1 MKIQTQAR
9 VRGQYAKSMK
19 VRVPDVSGIT
29 LKDGEKVTIAITYK
43 SALNWRAE
51 LYPYEQGGTR
61 NTGQQVIEAQVV
73 APVSPIQAA
82 WAKIRDD
89 AFYWDDNDQLVFI

>member
-1 MKIQTQAR
+1 MKAQTQAR

-51 LYPYEQGGTR
+51 LYPYEQGGPR
-61 NTGQQVIEAQVV
+61 NTGQQVIEAP

-82 WAKIRDD
+82 WAKIRDEE
-89 AFYWDDNDQLVFI
+89 FYWDDNDQLVFI